1 MEFSLMVDRVELSVH
16 GLACML
22 SLYDVVIL

>member
-1 MEFSLMVDRVELSVH
+1 MEFGLMLDRVELSVH

-22 SLYDVVIL
+22 SLYDAEIL